1 LSSHEIFFLVFAYL
15 IGSIPFG
22 FIFYYITEKR
32 DIRSQGSGNIGAAN
46 VLRQKGKIWGLATLV
61 LDSLKGILPIL
72 YGLKH
77 FDSPLIVI
85 GGGAAAVV
93 GHIFPLFL
101 KFRGGKGVATFAGV
115 LAIFYWPGL
124 VLFAAVFLLTA
135 LISRYVS
142 LASMA
147 GAVSV
152 FFLVLFTHIA
162 EVSMVVLLAVILII
176 VRHRDNIRRIIGG
189 TENKINL

>member
-1 LSSHEIFFLVFAYL
+1 MSSHEIFFLVFAYL